1 MLSLSEKTTEE
12 AERRSGNETYFG
24 GGVCVW
30 GRGGSRSTWELAR
43 DAYLVFS
50 DSLGERR
57 RRRAG
62 ADAERGRPDAGVLG
76 AGAHFSLECLV
87 GRGGALCETEKRLPN

>member
-1 MLSLSEKTTEE
+1 M
-12 AERRSGNETYFG
+12 GVG
-24 GGVCVW
+24 GFSVYVGTCH
-30 GRGGSRSTWELAR
+30 
-43 DAYLVFS
+43 DAYLVFY

-76 AGAHFSLECLV
+76 TGAHFSLECLV
-87 GRGGALCETEKRLPN
+87 GGGALCETEKRLPN

>member
-1 MLSLSEKTTEE
+1 M
-12 AERRSGNETYFG
+12 GV
-24 GGVCVW
+24 GGVFSVYVGTC
-30 GRGGSRSTWELAR
+30 R

-50 DSLGERR
+50 DSLGERRRR

-87 GRGGALCETEKRLPN
+87 GGGGALRG